1 MPETSNKVF
10 ENLNLEISLKEDYA
24 KILEGLN
31 NKKIFIDI
39 TIMPNNDSKPIF
51 ERLTEDTEEILK
63 SIKLKRLEVK
73 VKICYKLYIIIMM
86 LKVLKGYIW
95 KI

>member
-10 ENLNLEISLKEDYA
+10 ENLNLVISLKEDYA

-39 TIMPNNDSKPIF
+39 RIMPNNDSKPIF
-51 ERLTEDTEEILK
+51 ERLTEDTEEKI
-63 SIKLKRLEVK
+63 KRLF
-73 VKICYKLYIIIMM
+73 
-86 LKVLKGYIW
+86 
-95 KI
+95 

>member
-10 ENLNLEISLKEDYA
+10 ENLKLEISLKEDYA

-39 TIMPNNDSKPIF
+39 RIMPNNDSKPIF
-51 ERLTEDTEEILK
+51 ERLTEDTEEKI
-63 SIKLKRLEVK
+63 KRLF
-73 VKICYKLYIIIMM
+73 
-86 LKVLKGYIW
+86 
-95 KI
+95 

>member
-31 NKKIFIDI
+31 NEKIFIDI

-51 ERLTEDTEEILK
+51 ERLTEDTEEKI
-63 SIKLKRLEVK
+63 KRLF
-73 VKICYKLYIIIMM
+73 
-86 LKVLKGYIW
+86 
-95 KI
+95 

>member
-10 ENLNLEISLKEDYA
+10 ENLNLVISLKEDYA

-31 NKKIFIDI
+31 NEKIFIDI

-51 ERLTEDTEEILK
+51 ERLTEDTEEKI
-63 SIKLKRLEVK
+63 KRLF
-73 VKICYKLYIIIMM
+73 
-86 LKVLKGYIW
+86 
-95 KI
+95 

>member
-10 ENLNLEISLKEDYA
+10 ENLNLVISLKEDYA

-51 ERLTEDTEEILK
+51 ERLTEDTEEKI
-63 SIKLKRLEVK
+63 KRLF
-73 VKICYKLYIIIMM
+73 
-86 LKVLKGYIW
+86 
-95 KI
+95 

>member
-31 NKKIFIDI
+31 NEKIFIDI
-39 TIMPNNDSKPIF
+39 RIMHNNDSKPIF
-51 ERLTEDTEEILK
+51 ERLTEDTEEKI
-63 SIKLKRLEVK
+63 KRLF
-73 VKICYKLYIIIMM
+73 
-86 LKVLKGYIW
+86 
-95 KI
+95 

>member
-10 ENLNLEISLKEDYA
+10 ENLNLVISLKEDYA
-24 KILEGLN
+24 KILEVLN

-51 ERLTEDTEEILK
+51 ERLTEDTEEKI
-63 SIKLKRLEVK
+63 KRLF
-73 VKICYKLYIIIMM
+73 
-86 LKVLKGYIW
+86 
-95 KI
+95 

>member
-1 MPETSNKVF
+1 MPEISNKVF
-10 ENLNLEISLKEDYA
+10 ENLNLAISLKEDYA

-51 ERLTEDTEEILK
+51 ERLTEDTEEKI
-63 SIKLKRLEVK
+63 KRLF
-73 VKICYKLYIIIMM
+73 
-86 LKVLKGYIW
+86 
-95 KI
+95 

>member
-31 NKKIFIDI
+31 NEKIFIDI
-39 TIMPNNDSKPIF
+39 RIMPNNDSKPIF
-51 ERLTEDTEEILK
+51 ERLTEDTEEKI
-63 SIKLKRLEVK
+63 KRLF
-73 VKICYKLYIIIMM
+73 
-86 LKVLKGYIW
+86 
-95 KI
+95 

>member
-10 ENLNLEISLKEDYA
+10 ENLNLVISLKEDYA

-51 ERLTEDTEEILK
+51 ERLTEDTEEKI
-63 SIKLKRLEVK
+63 KRL
-73 VKICYKLYIIIMM
+73 C
-86 LKVLKGYIW
+86 
-95 KI
+95 

>member
-39 TIMPNNDSKPIF
+39 K
-51 ERLTEDTEEILK
+51 
-63 SIKLKRLEVK
+63 IKRAAPKK
-73 VKICYKLYIIIMM
+73 
-86 LKVLKGYIW
+86 
-95 KI
+95 

>member
-51 ERLTEDTEEILK
+51 ERLTEDTEEK
-63 SIKLKRLEVK
+63 TKRL
-73 VKICYKLYIIIMM
+73 L
-86 LKVLKGYIW
+86 
-95 KI
+95 

>member
-1 MPETSNKVF
+1 MSETSNKVF

-51 ERLTEDTEEILK
+51 ERLTEDTEEKI
-63 SIKLKRLEVK
+63 KRLF
-73 VKICYKLYIIIMM
+73 
-86 LKVLKGYIW
+86 
-95 KI
+95 

>member
-1 MPETSNKVF
+1 MLLSPIMPETSNKVF

-39 TIMPNNDSKPIF
+39 TIMLNNDSKPIF
-51 ERLTEDTEEILK
+51 ERLIEDTEEKI
-63 SIKLKRLEVK
+63 KRLF
-73 VKICYKLYIIIMM
+73 
-86 LKVLKGYIW
+86 
-95 KI
+95 

>member
-31 NKKIFIDI
+31 NEKIFIDI
-39 TIMPNNDSKPIF
+39 RIMLNNDSKPIF
-51 ERLTEDTEEILK
+51 ERLTEDTEEKI
-63 SIKLKRLEVK
+63 KRLF
-73 VKICYKLYIIIMM
+73 
-86 LKVLKGYIW
+86 
-95 KI
+95 

>member
-39 TIMPNNDSKPIF
+39 KIMPNNDSKPIF
-51 ERLTEDTEEILK
+51 ERLTEDTEEK
-63 SIKLKRLEVK
+63 KKRLF
-73 VKICYKLYIIIMM
+73 
-86 LKVLKGYIW
+86 
-95 KI
+95 

>member
-51 ERLTEDTEEILK
+51 ERLT
-63 SIKLKRLEVK
+63 
-73 VKICYKLYIIIMM
+73 
-86 LKVLKGYIW
+86 
-95 KI
+95 